1 VPPDP
6 ESVRKNGTDSPVSG
20 GRGAAS
26 EPSASR
32 KKVSVPVFPAAAN
45 LAEGERLMTIC
56 NACRYC
62 EGYCAV
68 FPAME
73 RRLTFTPGDL
83 RYLANL
89 CHNCA
94 ECYYACQYA
103 PPHEFAVDVPKVFAQ
118 IRADSYRHY
127 SWPRILA
134 AVFAKDKLLLWA
146 LGMIYLGLS
155 IRALGGP
162 MLPPRASF
170 YDVIPH
176 ENMVAI
182 FLVVSAFI
190 VLAHTAGFLRFW
202 RDAGAGFA
210 HFFRPAAL
218 IKGAGDALA
227 LANLS
232 SGGAGCTY
240 PNQQHSQARR
250 IFHHFTF
257 YGFLLCFASTA
268 VAAIDHLL
276 GYVAPLPYGSAPVIL
291 GTLGGA
297 GLLIGPVGL
306 YFLKRRRD
314 PAIADAAQDRGDEGF
329 LGLVFVSSLTGLV
342 LLILRE
348 TSAIGPVLVVHLA
361 VVLVLFLNLP
371 YGKFVHGIYRA
382 AALVKSALEGG
393 SGKVENGSTPRIDP

>member
-1 VPPDP
+1 VPP
-6 ESVRKNGTDSPVSG
+6 
-20 GRGAAS
+20 
-26 EPSASR
+26 EPKSLPG
-32 KKVSVPVFPAAAN
+32 VLPNPAAN

-73 RRLTFTPGDL
+73 KRLTFSPGDL

-103 PPHEFAVDVPKVFAQ
+103 PPHEFAVNVPQVFAR

-127 SWPRILA
+127 AWPAPLGRFFVRGLWLVWIAGILA
-134 AVFAKDKLLLWA
+134 LAASVRR
-146 LGMIYLGLS
+146 I
-155 IRALGGP
+155 GGGV
-162 MLPPRASF
+162 F

-176 ENMVAI
+176 ANMVAI
-182 FLVVSAFI
+182 FLVVSALI
-190 VLAHTAGFLRFW
+190 VTAHTAGFLGFW
-202 RDAGAGFA
+202 NDAGESLAR
-210 HFFRPAAL
+210 FFKPGALAKAAR
-218 IKGAGDALA
+218 DVLA

-240 PNQQHSQARR
+240 PGEHHSESRR

-257 YGFLLCFASTA
+257 YGFLLCFASTT
-268 VAAIDHLL
+268 VAAIDHFL
-276 GYVAPLPYGSAPVIL
+276 GYIAPYPYASAPVIL
-291 GTLGGA
+291 GTLGGI

-306 YFLKRRRD
+306 YGLKRRRD
-314 PAIADAAQDRGDEGF
+314 PETGDAAQDASDRRF
-329 LGLVFVSSLTGLV
+329 LLLLVLTSLTGLAV
-342 LLILRE
+342 LILRE
-348 TSAIGPVLVVHLA
+348 TSVMGTLLVIHLA
-361 VVLVLFLNLP
+361 VVLLLFLTLP

-382 AALVKSALEGG
+382 GALVKAALERGQ
-393 SGKVENGSTPRIDP
+393 SNISS